1 MQFLVMPFCSR
12 YMEEAK
18 LTCNETFIDAQAHD
32 QAVRSMV
39 WSYNENWMVTGD
51 DGRSIK

>member
-1 MQFLVMPFCSR
+1 MPFVCPP
-12 YMEEAK
+12 YVKEAK
-18 LTCNETFIDAQAHD
+18 LIYLASIDVQAHD

-51 DGRSIK
+51 DGGSIK